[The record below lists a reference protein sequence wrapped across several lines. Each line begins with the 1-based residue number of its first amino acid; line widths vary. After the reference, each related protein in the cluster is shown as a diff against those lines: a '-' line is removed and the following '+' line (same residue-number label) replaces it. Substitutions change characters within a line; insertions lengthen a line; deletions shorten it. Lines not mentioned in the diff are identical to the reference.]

1 MHLDFGSFRQTLFP
15 RGSDTFSTGP
25 ANAAVCGFIS
35 FFFSLY
41 PSLSFFFSLSD
52 MWQITVVPFHVLRA
66 ESACICVQEALFS
79 DTRGHVAP
87 RGQSW
92 ILTWACTARLR
103 QVGARSRPAPGPIF
117 AVGFEQR
124 PCKSYFPRGARA
136 PVNGFGEMH
145 SRGGRSCFR
154 TSFELFSGIPA
165 TTPKA

>member
-41 PSLSFFFSLSD
+41 PSFSFFFSLSD
-52 MWQITVVPFHVLRA
+52 IWQITVVPFHVLRA

-87 RGQSW
+87 MGQSW
-92 ILTWACTARLR
+92 ILTLACTARLR

-117 AVGFEQR
+117 AVEFEQR
-124 PCKSYFPRGARA
+124 PCKGYFPEGRVRPSMVSAKCI
-136 PVNGFGEMH
+136 
-145 SRGGRSCFR
+145 RGGVGLV
-154 TSFELFSGIPA
+154 FEPASNFFSGIPA